1 MNMNHLEF
9 ITPMSIYH
17 RCATQK
23 RFWEEK
29 STLGEFTPVNMKNYG
44 SRNVRKHREIKDSDK
59 YTILDISLKFVSLEN
74 LKITSS
80 EPKYYLVTSVKRMIT
95 SLGLTTNVR
104 SKKYKKVKVC
114 HY

>member
-29 STLGEFTPVNMKNYG
+29 STLGEFTPVNMEHYG
-44 SRNVRKHREIKDSDK
+44 CCNVRKHRELNNGENHI
-59 YTILDISLKFVSLEN
+59 TLDILLKFDSLY
-74 LKITSS
+74 KMIITYSD
-80 EPKYYLVTSVKRMIT
+80 PKYYLGRSGKGLIT
-95 SLGLTTNVR
+95 SLGLKGKVR
-104 SKKYKKVKVC
+104 PQK
-114 HY
+114 